1 MSRDV
6 KKSSSP
12 GLPGEI
18 VQLPSEVPWRKT
30 PARPAAESKQRQ
42 MLVCDKMVSAVEF
55 SPNLL
60 FEPIES
66 ESPDSSEPSALTVV
80 RCRSE
85 QLAEIV
91 IGIWLGFSHDISM

>member
-42 MLVCDKMVSAVEF
+42 VLVCDKIVPVQS
-55 SPNLL
+55 SSKLL
-60 FEPIES
+60 FDPTES
-66 ESPDSSEPSALTVV
+66 ENPDSSEPSALTVV
-80 RCRSE
+80 R
-85 QLAEIV
+85 
-91 IGIWLGFSHDISM
+91 